1 MCLYNID
8 YAMKKTIKKLSLH
21 DIHLGL
27 SAKMSEFAGWQVP
40 LFYSSIVSEY
50 KQCRERA
57 AVFDISHMGEFIFQG
72 DIKTSGIEKA
82 VTVSLGKIPVG
93 RSRYGFIL
101 NNAGGVIDD
110 LVVFKISSSK
120 LMFVVN
126 AASESCDYKKLKKAI
141 TGGKLK
147 NISNQTAKIDL
158 QGPLAKEV
166 LKESLNLRQDINYF
180 SFVEFNY
187 EGKSVLVS
195 RTGYTGEL
203 GYEIFMPAG
212 LAPIVWRQLL
222 KNEKVKPA
230 GFGAR
235 DILRLEMGYSLL
247 GNELKADITPLQ
259 AGLGNFIKFDKD
271 FVGRGALIEE
281 KNKGIKKTKVAF
293 AANSKRIPRPGY
305 KIYDK
310 DKEIGEVTSGTF
322 SFFLSAGIGL
332 GYINNGCKQLIK
344 NIFIGDG
351 KKIKFAAEI
360 VQLPFYKQGSL
371 KS

>member
-1 MCLYNID
+1 
-8 YAMKKTIKKLSLH
+8 MKKTIKKLSLH
-21 DIHLGL
+21 DIHLEL
-27 SAKMSEFAGWQVP
+27 SAKMGEFAGWQVP
-40 LFYSSIVSEY
+40 LFYSSIISEY
-50 KQCRERA
+50 KQCRQNA
-57 AVFDISHMGEFIFQG
+57 ALFDISHMGEFIFQG

-101 NNAGGVIDD
+101 NNSGGVIDD
-110 LVVFKISSSK
+110 LVVFKISPNK

-126 AASESCDYKKLKKAI
+126 AASESCDYKKLKDTI
-141 TGGKLK
+141 FGGKLK
-147 NISNQTAKIDL
+147 NISAQTAKIDL

-166 LKESLNLRQDINYF
+166 LKESLNFRQDIGYF

-187 EGKSVLVS
+187 KEKSLLIS

-212 LAPIVWRQLL
+212 LAPVVWQQLL
-222 KNEKVKPA
+222 KNKKVKPA

-271 FVGRGALIEE
+271 FIGRRALIEE
-281 KNKGIKKTKVAF
+281 KNKGAKKTRVAF

-305 KIYDK
+305 KIYSADK
-310 DKEIGEVTSGTF
+310 KIGEVTSGTY
-322 SFFLSAGIGL
+322 SSLLSAGIGL
-332 GYINNGCKQLIK
+332 GYIDSSYQQKEGI
-344 NIFIGDG
+344 IFIGNQG
-351 KKIKFAAEI
+351 KIKFEAKI
-360 VQLPFYKQGSL
+360 VQLPFYKKGSL
-371 KS
+371 RS